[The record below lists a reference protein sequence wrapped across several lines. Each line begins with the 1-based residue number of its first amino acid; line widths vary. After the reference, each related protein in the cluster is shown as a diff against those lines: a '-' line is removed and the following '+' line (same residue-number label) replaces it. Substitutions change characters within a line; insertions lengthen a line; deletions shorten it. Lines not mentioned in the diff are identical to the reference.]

1 MVEDL
6 LQPDPHAHHEIGRCF
21 LHFVRNSCNSC
32 FCKLNVNSTHF
43 NYDVLSELLKLR
55 GTDATSLRNIPQFT
69 GACDLKKGGG
79 KKRSVGASVHGYA
92 DVLHV
97 LSI

>member
-1 MVEDL
+1 MVEEL

-32 FCKLNVNSTHF
+32 FCKLNVNSMHF
-43 NYDVLSELLKLR
+43 NYDALSKLLKLC
-55 GTDATSLRNIPQFT
+55 GADATSLCNTPQFT
-69 GACDLKKGGG
+69 GACDLKKGE
-79 KKRSVGASVHGYA
+79 KKPSVGALVHGYA